1 MVESIHEIFKKKV
14 VPVTFERNIGLFGA
28 TSIGVGALLGA
39 GIYVLIGL
47 AAGMA
52 GPSVWLSYLLCGI
65 VAFCTTLLFA
75 ELARIVPVTGG
86 GYAYAYKTL
95 GSFGSFMTGW
105 FLALGSIFACGLYA
119 IGFAE
124 YFSSLL
130 GYDVS
135 GFGIKFIALLTV
147 LLVTLLNTR
156 GTKSGDRI
164 QKGLTWGSVLIL
176 SVLIIAS
183 LTNLEVSQLTP
194 VFPRGIEG
202 TYGAISI
209 IYISFFGYQLIANNT
224 DEIIDPTKTVPRA
237 MLLSMGIS
245 ILLYVLVALVAIM
258 VVPWQELASTSAPL
272 VAVATKSFGKLGWII
287 ISIGGVL
294 AAAGALNSTL
304 LSQGRQIYAMGKHR
318 FFPGIIGTIHEVHKT
333 PRVALLAGGIAVVA
347 ALCFLNLQF
356 IAKSA
361 NFCLLCSLLPVSLA
375 LRKIYNTDKAKRPSA
390 RWKWYLPEISLITNA
405 ALLLSLDL
413 ISLTFGVQLGLIGAA
428 LYFFYSRKRE
438 IRSRT
443 GLNVVL
449 VDKQKPYLSRGIR
462 ILVPVANPQTQQAI
476 LSIANALLSKEGGE
490 VVVLSVVTTP
500 EQMDFYSAL
509 SNADFSLDLMQQ
521 SSEIAKT
528 SNVPIKPVIRASRS
542 ISKGIV
548 HAAEE
553 EGCNLTVMGYSGHD
567 TIETASVM
575 EKVLH
580 HTSTDIIFF
589 KLKKLEGHFSP
600 GKIAVSLGGR
610 SNLELAIKLADA
622 LADQFGS
629 DMTLLNILPENHT
642 PQQRDYTDRTFI
654 EAIQRHRSKALYNIK
669 VLASDNPVEKLV
681 ETSRDFDLLI
691 VGTTKSGL
699 LQRATVGTFSTQI
712 AERSHCSVAV
722 VRVVPT
728 AKKLI
733 QKI

>member
-1 MVESIHEIFKKKV
+1 MVESIQEIFKRKI
-14 VPVTFERNIGLFGA
+14 VPVTFERSIGLFGA

-47 AAGMA
+47 AAGVA

-65 VAFCTTLLFA
+65 VAFCTTLVFA
-75 ELARIVPVTGG
+75 ELARIVPLTGG
-86 GYAYAYKTL
+86 GYAYTYKTL

-105 FLALGSIFACGLYA
+105 FLALGSVFACGLYA
-119 IGFAE
+119 IGFGE

-130 GYDVS
+130 GYDIT
-135 GFGIKFIALLTV
+135 GFGIKFIAILIV
-147 LLVTLLNTR
+147 VAAILLNTR

-164 QKGLTWGSVLIL
+164 QKCLTWGSVSIL
-176 SVLIIAS
+176 TVLIIAS
-183 LTNLEVSQLTP
+183 LTNLDVDQLTP
-194 VFPRGIEG
+194 VFPRGIQG

-209 IYISFFGYQLIANNT
+209 IYVSFFGYQLIANNT
-224 DEIIDPTKTVPRA
+224 DEIIDPTRTVPRA
-237 MLLSMGIS
+237 MILSMLIS
-245 ILLYVLVALVAIM
+245 ILIYVLVSLVAIM
-258 VVPWQELASTSAPL
+258 VVPWEELASTNAPL
-272 VAVATKSFGKLGWII
+272 VAVATKSFGQLGWII

-304 LSQGRQIYAMGKHR
+304 LSQGRQIYAMGNHR
-318 FFPGIIGTIHEVHKT
+318 FLPGILGKIHEVHKT
-333 PRVALLAGGIAVVA
+333 PRVALLTGGIAVIA
-347 ALCFLNLQF
+347 ALSFLNLQF

-375 LRKIYNTDKAKRPSA
+375 LRKIYKTDKAKRPAA
-390 RWKWYLPEISLITNA
+390 RWKWYLPEIALVTNA
-405 ALLLSLDL
+405 GLLLSLDW
-413 ISLTFGVQLGLIGAA
+413 ISLTFGFQLGLLGLV

-443 GLNVVL
+443 GMNVVL
-449 VDKQKPYLSRGIR
+449 VEKQKPHLSRGIR
-462 ILVPVANPQTQQAI
+462 ILVPVANPQTQRAI

-490 VVVLSVVTTP
+490 VVVLSVITTP

-509 SNADFSLDLMQQ
+509 SNADLSLELMQQ
-521 SSEIAKT
+521 SSEIAKL
-528 SNVPIKPVIRASRS
+528 SDVPIKPVIRASRS
-542 ISKGIV
+542 IPKGIV

-553 EGCNLTVMGYSGHD
+553 EGCNLTVMGYSGQD
-567 TIETASVM
+567 NIETASLM
-575 EKVLH
+575 EEVLH
-580 HTSTDIIFF
+580 QSSTDIIFF
-589 KLKKLEGHFSP
+589 KLKKIDGNFSP
-600 GKIAVSLGGR
+600 RNIAVSLGGR

-629 DMTLLNILPENHT
+629 DMTFLNILPENYT

-669 VLASDNPVEKLV
+669 VLASDNAVETLV
-681 ETSRDFDLLI
+681 ETSKNFDLLI

-712 AERSHCSVAV
+712 AERSSCSVAV
-722 VRVVPT
+722 VRVVPR
-728 AKKLI
+728 A
-733 QKI
+733 QKIMQKI